1 MQTSL
6 AYKEGKRNVLEQV
19 QDPNNNLIGTF
30 NKSSYLYDSIEVKK
44 IT

>member
-6 AYKEGKRNVLEQV
+6 AYKEGKRNVLGQV

-30 NKSSYLYDSIEVKK
+30 NNHL
-44 IT
+44 TCMTL